1 MRTLLFAAVLA
12 LGAASPL
19 AAADSAQCAA
29 KPFTLN
35 KPAPAPA
42 PQEPAD
48 HKQLAGAAAAKPK
61 PAAKPRPKS
70 KETLLATCKHGK
82 SAKHG

>member
-1 MRTLLFAAVLA
+1 MKTLLFATVLA

-19 AAADSAQCAA
+19 AAAADTQCAA

-42 PQEPAD
+42 PQKPAD
-48 HKQLAGAAAAKPK
+48 QRQLADAAAAKPK
-61 PAAKPRPKS
+61 PAAKPQPKP